1 MDLVISTIA
10 VCTKNVALGIPDG
23 NIPPWGLHI
32 LFPESGPS
40 YKVSILYLSI
50 FFALIFGFQG
60 RLGNADEQVAP
71 SSLPRYFWL
80 IVFSS
85 TTRWLD
91 AGTENTLCNTW
102 STVCCLRRI
111 CSRVDRFWFRDSWS
125 DCIAA
130 AAEASTWL
138 FSSSPS
144 SWRTISESCTV
155 FKSTSRSCGN
165 TLNKDMNS

>member
-1 MDLVISTIA
+1 MLPLAFQMETFPCE
-10 VCTKNVALGIPDG
+10 VCTFSSRKWNFLQ
-23 NIPPWGLHI
+23 GLYTVLE
-32 LFPESGPS
+32 LF
-40 YKVSILYLSI
+40 
-50 FFALIFGFQG
+50 FFFSFGFQG

-80 IVFSS
+80 IAFSS

-144 SWRTISESCTV
+144 SWRTISESCVV

-165 TLNKDMNS
+165 TLNKDRNS